1 MVGPCNPNLLSVFRV
16 LGNMKHFIFRT
27 ICEKKLLIKLLSQK
41 QKGLSIVIRTKY
53 KEAHALPGSDC
64 MPTKNDCRDHSCLAA
79 TPPPKGQVL
88 FSTALPQP
96 QRAQKLH
103 MYGLYADACDVG

>member
-1 MVGPCNPNLLSVFRV
+1 MLQEEAAVVTLT
-16 LGNMKHFIFRT
+16 RT
-27 ICEKKLLIKLLSQK
+27 CE
-41 QKGLSIVIRTKY
+41 
-53 KEAHALPGSDC
+53 
-64 MPTKNDCRDHSCLAA
+64 
-79 TPPPKGQVL
+79 GQVL

>member
-1 MVGPCNPNLLSVFRV
+1 
-16 LGNMKHFIFRT
+16 
-27 ICEKKLLIKLLSQK
+27 
-41 QKGLSIVIRTKY
+41 VIRTKY